1 MKRMKNIFR
10 TMEKDTSTYTKLYSA
25 PIGIVPPF
33 GEPYGDLDTTF
44 YNDRIG
50 FTVELS
56 HRLAQDCP
64 YFVIKIPFDLIYPD
78 EFLKQKEADIP
89 LKRLKYYFR
98 QMENDTSTYAYKGED
113 GRKHDIYDGDTIIH
127 YPEPPS
133 TPDRVQPPSRENNP
147 TYYADSHSFTL
158 EKSHKMEIDKPIV
171 NIAVPVEEIAQ
182 LPELSEN
189 PALAYSPYG
198 YPVTL
203 QSTLETAAADF
214 CLRAFMPYL
223 DALNEVLY
231 NRSRPDRENGRYYIH
246 HPGGEIL
253 IRNTAYFAMCP
264 QRDYEYLSGNSVK
277 VLDDGIARPP
287 QMCLCLRIQ
296 VQLPAGKLKR
306 AMMMLTSDLPE
317 AVDLFVAEL
326 NRKKLAETL
335 ALAEK
340 QFRIRAALEQSP
352 YTAFVAN
359 GSILPRAKGGVLPM
373 EGAVPFIST
382 PAAEI
387 EIAGVRGMGIRRGV
401 TVITGGGYSG
411 KSTLLDAI
419 SAGIY
424 DHCAG
429 DGRELVITDA
439 SAVSIAAEDGRGV
452 RSVNISPFIKEL
464 PSGDTASF
472 STEHASGSTSQAANI
487 MEAVDSGAKL
497 LLIDEDR
504 SATNFMIRDSKMKAL
519 IHREPITPFTDRV
532 RELASNGISTI
543 LVIGGSGEYLG
554 VADRVYLMDEYRIS
568 DVTAKAGEIWQASDS
583 EITIPAPA
591 QWNQTRR
598 ITADGFTSYPE
609 GSHTERLEV
618 SDIGALIIGD
628 EKIDIRGLYNTAS
641 AAQQN
646 GIALILRYAMIS
658 RKPGPFA
665 NGIDGELDRVYEMI
679 RRDGVHEV
687 FSSFFTTVSMPID
700 LPRKAEIKAV
710 VSRMRRLIW
719 IK

>member
-10 TMEKDTSTYTKLYSA
+10 TMENDTSTYKMLYAA
-25 PIGIVPPF
+25 PITIVPPF
-33 GEPYGDLDTTF
+33 GEPYGDYDTTF

-50 FTVELS
+50 FTVEQA
-56 HRLAQDCP
+56 HKLAQDCP
-64 YFVIKIPFDLIYPD
+64 IVKITIPMEEI
-78 EFLKQKEADIP
+78 IP
-89 LKRLKYYFR
+89 L
-98 QMENDTSTYAYKGED
+98 
-113 GRKHDIYDGDTIIH
+113 
-127 YPEPPS
+127 
-133 TPDRVQPPSRENNP
+133 PD
-147 TYYADSHSFTL
+147 
-158 EKSHKMEIDKPIV
+158 
-171 NIAVPVEEIAQ
+171 
-182 LPELSEN
+182 LSEN
-189 PALAYSPYG
+189 PALSYSPYG
-198 YPVTL
+198 FPVTL
-203 QSTLETAAADF
+203 QSTLEAAAADF
-214 CLRAFMPYL
+214 CLRAFIPYI
-223 DALNEVLY
+223 DTLNEGLY
-231 NRSRPDRENGRYYIH
+231 NRSRPDRENGKFYIH
-246 HPGGEIL
+246 RPGGEIL
-253 IRNTAYFAMCP
+253 IRNTAYFSVCP
-264 QRDYEYLSGNSVK
+264 QRDYEYLSGNSVRI
-277 VLDDGIARPP
+277 LDDGIPRPP
-287 QMCLCLRIQ
+287 KMCLCLRIQ

-340 QFRIRAALEQSP
+340 QFMLRAELEKSP
-352 YTAFVAN
+352 YAAFVAN
-359 GSILPRAKGGVLPM
+359 GSILPRAKGGVLPLS
-373 EGAVPFIST
+373 GAVPFVSA
-382 PAAEI
+382 PADEV

-439 SAVSIAAEDGRGV
+439 SAVSIAAEDGRAV
-452 RSVNISPFIKEL
+452 REVNISPFIKEL

-487 MEAVDSGAKL
+487 MEAVDSGARL

-519 IHREPITPFTDRV
+519 IRREPITPFTDRV

-568 DVTAKAGEIWQASDS
+568 DVTGKSAEIWRASDS

-618 SDIGALIIGD
+618 SDIGAILIGD

-658 RKPGPFA
+658 KKPGPFSD
-665 NGIDGELDRVYEMI
+665 GLDGELDRVYEMI
-679 RRDGVHEV
+679 RRDGVHAV
-687 FSSFFTTVSMPID
+687 FSAFFTTVEMPID
-700 LPRKAEIKAV
+700 LPRRSELKAV
-710 VSRMRRLIW
+710 VSRMRRLSW
-719 IK
+719 VK